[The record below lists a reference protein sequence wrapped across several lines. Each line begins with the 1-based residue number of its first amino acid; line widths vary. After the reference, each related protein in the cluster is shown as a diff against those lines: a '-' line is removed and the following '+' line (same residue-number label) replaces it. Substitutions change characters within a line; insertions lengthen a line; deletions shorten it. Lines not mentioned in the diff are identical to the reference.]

1 MKRTLFILSMLIG
14 ICLSTSAQRGLQINE
29 VFEGQVI
36 AKQYMQESLI
46 KGDNVA
52 PYKLRLL
59 HTVKFLANNSQR
71 AKADAL
77 FNIDM
82 RERISD
88 DDSNMEME
96 TRDGFLYYA
105 IVQLTDNDKGSHRYI
120 CYQCRPKSTKF
131 DITMVYM
138 EGEASLADLRKTFKR
153 K

>member
-1 MKRTLFILSMLIG
+1 MLIG
-14 ICLSTSAQRGLQINE
+14 ICLNTSAQRGLQINE
-29 VFEGQVI
+29 VFEGKVI

>member
-1 MKRTLFILSMLIG
+1 MLIG
-14 ICLSTSAQRGLQINE
+14 ISLSISAQRGLQINE
-29 VFEGQVI
+29 VFEGKVI

-82 RERISD
+82 KERISD

-96 TRDGFLYYA
+96 TRDGFIYYA
-105 IVQLTDNDKGSHRYI
+105 IVQLTDNDKGLHRYI

>member
-1 MKRTLFILSMLIG
+1 MKRILFILSMLIG
-14 ICLSTSAQRGLQINE
+14 ISLSTSAQRGLQINE
-29 VFEGQVI
+29 VFEGKVI

-52 PYKLRLL
+52 PYKLKLL

-71 AKADAL
+71 ARADAL

>member
-14 ICLSTSAQRGLQINE
+14 ICLNTSAQRGLQINE
-29 VFEGQVI
+29 VFEGKVI

-82 RERISD
+82 KERISD

>member
-29 VFEGQVI
+29 VFEGKVI

-71 AKADAL
+71 AKADDL

-82 RERISD
+82 RERISE

>member
-1 MKRTLFILSMLIG
+1 MLIG
-14 ICLSTSAQRGLQINE
+14 ISLSTSAQRGLQINE
-29 VFEGQVI
+29 VFEGKVI

-52 PYKLRLL
+52 PYKLKLL

-71 AKADAL
+71 ARADAL

-96 TRDGFLYYA
+96 SRDGFIYYA
-105 IVQLTDNDKGSHRYI
+105 IVQLTDNEKGLHRYI
-120 CYQCRPKSTKF
+120 CYQCRPRSTKF
-131 DITMVYM
+131 DITLVYM
-138 EGEASLADLRKTFKR
+138 EGDASLADLRKTFK
-153 K
+153 KK

>member
-1 MKRTLFILSMLIG
+1 
-14 ICLSTSAQRGLQINE
+14 
-29 VFEGQVI
+29 
-36 AKQYMQESLI
+36 MQESLI

-82 RERISD
+82 KERISD

>member
-1 MKRTLFILSMLIG
+1 MKRTLFILLMLIG
-14 ICLSTSAQRGLQINE
+14 ISLSTSAQRGLQINE
-29 VFEGQVI
+29 VFEGKVI

-71 AKADAL
+71 AKADAF

-105 IVQLTDNDKGSHRYI
+105 IVQLTDNEKGSHRYI

>member
-29 VFEGQVI
+29 VFEGKVI

-46 KGDNVA
+46 KGDNVE

-82 RERISD
+82 KERISD

>member
-1 MKRTLFILSMLIG
+1 MLIG
-14 ICLSTSAQRGLQINE
+14 ISLSTSAQRGLQINE
-29 VFEGQVI
+29 VFEGKVI

-105 IVQLTDNDKGSHRYI
+105 IVQLTDNEKGSHRYI

>member
-1 MKRTLFILSMLIG
+1 MKRILFILSMLIG
-14 ICLSTSAQRGLQINE
+14 ISLSTSAQLGLQINE
-29 VFEGQVI
+29 VFEGKVI

-82 RERISD
+82 KERISD

>member
-1 MKRTLFILSMLIG
+1 MKRTFFILSMLIG

-29 VFEGQVI
+29 VFEGKVI

>member
-14 ICLSTSAQRGLQINE
+14 ICLNTSAQLGLQINE
-29 VFEGQVI
+29 VFEGKVI

>member
-14 ICLSTSAQRGLQINE
+14 ICLNTSAQRGLQINE
-29 VFEGQVI
+29 VFEGKVI

-82 RERISD
+82 KERISD
-88 DDSNMEME
+88 DDSNREME

>member
-14 ICLSTSAQRGLQINE
+14 ICLSTSAQRGLQIDE
-29 VFEGQVI
+29 VFEGKVI

-82 RERISD
+82 KERISD

>member
-1 MKRTLFILSMLIG
+1 MLIG
-14 ICLSTSAQRGLQINE
+14 ICLNTSAQRGLQINE
-29 VFEGQVI
+29 VFEGKVI

-82 RERISD
+82 KERISD

-105 IVQLTDNDKGSHRYI
+105 IVQLTDNEKGSHRYI

>member
-1 MKRTLFILSMLIG
+1 MKRTLFILLMLIG
-14 ICLSTSAQRGLQINE
+14 ISLSTSAQRGLQINE
-29 VFEGQVI
+29 VFEGKVI

-82 RERISD
+82 KERISD

-120 CYQCRPKSTKF
+120 CYQCRPKSAKF

>member
-1 MKRTLFILSMLIG
+1 MLIG

-29 VFEGQVI
+29 VFEGKVI

-71 AKADAL
+71 TKADAL

-82 RERISD
+82 KERISD

>member
-1 MKRTLFILSMLIG
+1 MLIG

-29 VFEGQVI
+29 VFEGKVI
-36 AKQYMQESLI
+36 AKQYMQESFI

-82 RERISD
+82 KERISD

-105 IVQLTDNDKGSHRYI
+105 IVQLTNNDKGSHRYI

>member
-14 ICLSTSAQRGLQINE
+14 ISLSTSAQRGLQIDE
-29 VFEGQVI
+29 VFEGKVI

-82 RERISD
+82 KERISD

>member
-14 ICLSTSAQRGLQINE
+14 ICLSTSAQQGLQINE
-29 VFEGQVI
+29 VFEGKVI

-82 RERISD
+82 KERISD

>member
-14 ICLSTSAQRGLQINE
+14 ISLSTSAQRGLQINE
-29 VFEGQVI
+29 VFEGKVI

-82 RERISD
+82 KERISD

-96 TRDGFLYYA
+96 TRDGFIYYA
-105 IVQLTDNDKGSHRYI
+105 IVQLTDNEKGTHRYI

>member
-1 MKRTLFILSMLIG
+1 MLIG
-14 ICLSTSAQRGLQINE
+14 ISLSTSAQRGLQINE
-29 VFEGQVI
+29 VFEGKVI

-82 RERISD
+82 KERISD

-105 IVQLTDNDKGSHRYI
+105 IVQLTDNDKGLHRYI

>member
-1 MKRTLFILSMLIG
+1 MLIG
-14 ICLSTSAQRGLQINE
+14 ISLSTSAQRGLQINE
-29 VFEGQVI
+29 VFEGKVI

-52 PYKLRLL
+52 PYKLKLL
-59 HTVKFLANNSQR
+59 HTVKFLANNLQR

-82 RERISD
+82 KERISD

-105 IVQLTDNDKGSHRYI
+105 IVQLTDNEKGSHRYI

>member
-14 ICLSTSAQRGLQINE
+14 ICLNTSAQRGLQINE
-29 VFEGQVI
+29 VFEGKVI

>member
-1 MKRTLFILSMLIG
+1 MLIG
-14 ICLSTSAQRGLQINE
+14 ISLSTSAQRGLQINE
-29 VFEGQVI
+29 VFEGKVI

-82 RERISD
+82 KERISD

>member
-14 ICLSTSAQRGLQINE
+14 ICLNTSAQRGLQINE
-29 VFEGQVI
+29 VFEGKVI

-82 RERISD
+82 KERISD
-88 DDSNMEME
+88 DDSSMEME

>member
-1 MKRTLFILSMLIG
+1 MLIG
-14 ICLSTSAQRGLQINE
+14 VSLCATAQRGLQINE
-29 VFEGQVI
+29 VFEGKVI

-52 PYKLRLL
+52 PYKLKLL

-71 AKADAL
+71 ARADAL
-77 FNIDM
+77 FCIDM

-96 TRDGFLYYA
+96 SRDGFLYYA
-105 IVQLTDNDKGSHRYI
+105 IVQLTDNEKGTHRYI

-138 EGEASLADLRKTFKR
+138 EGEASLADLRKTFK
-153 K
+153 KK

>member
-1 MKRTLFILSMLIG
+1 MLIG
-14 ICLSTSAQRGLQINE
+14 ICLSTSAQRGLQIDE
-29 VFEGQVI
+29 VFEGKVI

-82 RERISD
+82 KERISD

>member
-14 ICLSTSAQRGLQINE
+14 ICLSTSAQQGLQINE
-29 VFEGQVI
+29 VFEGKVI

>member
-1 MKRTLFILSMLIG
+1 MLIG

-29 VFEGQVI
+29 VFEGKVI
-36 AKQYMQESLI
+36 AKQYMQESLT

-52 PYKLRLL
+52 PYKLKLL

-71 AKADAL
+71 ARADAL

-96 TRDGFLYYA
+96 SRDGFIYYA
-105 IVQLTDNDKGSHRYI
+105 IVQLTDNEKGLHRYI
-120 CYQCRPKSTKF
+120 CYQCRPKSAKF

>member
-1 MKRTLFILSMLIG
+1 MLIG
-14 ICLSTSAQRGLQINE
+14 ICLNTSAQRGLQINE
-29 VFEGQVI
+29 VFEGKVI

-52 PYKLRLL
+52 PYKLKLL

>member
-1 MKRTLFILSMLIG
+1 MKRTLFILLMLIG
-14 ICLSTSAQRGLQINE
+14 ISLSTSAQRGLQINE
-29 VFEGQVI
+29 VFEGKVI

-52 PYKLRLL
+52 PYKLKLL

-71 AKADAL
+71 ARADAL

-96 TRDGFLYYA
+96 SRDGFIYYA
-105 IVQLTDNDKGSHRYI
+105 IVQLTDNEKGLHRYI
-120 CYQCRPKSTKF
+120 CYQCRPKSAKF

>member
-14 ICLSTSAQRGLQINE
+14 ICLNTSAQRGLQINE
-29 VFEGQVI
+29 VFEGKVI

-82 RERISD
+82 KERISD

-105 IVQLTDNDKGSHRYI
+105 IVQLTDNEKGSHRHI

>member
-1 MKRTLFILSMLIG
+1 MKRTFFILSMLIG

-29 VFEGQVI
+29 VFEGKVI

-82 RERISD
+82 KERISD
-88 DDSNMEME
+88 DDSNMEVE

>member
-1 MKRTLFILSMLIG
+1 MLIG
-14 ICLSTSAQRGLQINE
+14 ICLNTSAQRGLQINE
-29 VFEGQVI
+29 VFEGKVI

-82 RERISD
+82 KERISD

-96 TRDGFLYYA
+96 TRDGILYYA

>member
-1 MKRTLFILSMLIG
+1 MLIG
-14 ICLSTSAQRGLQINE
+14 VSLCATAQRGLQINE
-29 VFEGQVI
+29 VFEGKVI

-82 RERISD
+82 KERISD